1 MTTLDLPEDVS
12 AGSGPVADAVEEVV
26 DTLPVEDSQ
35 VEDDIERELSEP
47 IDAEEMARK
56 ESAAR
61 ATAESQFRESVKEA
75 EEDLVEANLREKE
88 LAGELKAAK
97 SHRTDCIERLQRL
110 KVRGP
115 QAFYVQPQQKKTPDS
130 QEGEQVESTDWRSVR
145 TEDLLQD
152 IEGMGKK
159 KLESITELFPTLGD
173 LEDARGEASK
183 DHQPFSKVLP
193 KGIGQQLAD
202 QIENAMIE
210 AIK

>member
-1 MTTLDLPEDVS
+1 MEALDLPEDVTSGS
-12 AGSGPVADAVEEVV
+12 AVQAVDVAEVIQ
-26 DTLPVEDSQ
+26 ES
-35 VEDDIERELSEP
+35 DDIERELAEP
-47 IDAEEMARK
+47 IDEAEMAKK
-56 ESAAR
+56 EAAAR
-61 ATAESQFRESVKEA
+61 ANAESQFRESVKEA

-115 QAFYVQPQQKKTPDS
+115 QAFYIQPQQKKPNDA
-130 QEGEQVESTDWRSVR
+130 EQPESTDWRSVE
-145 TEDLLQD
+145 TEGLLQN

-159 KLESITELFPTLGD
+159 KLESIVELFPTLGD

-183 DHQPFSKVLP
+183 DHQSFSSVLP